1 MPSSWGHTPPVA
13 GKLIAAGAT
22 LTCRMAKIWRPLY
35 KKATFF
41 VRQQLVVVYSSS
53 IPPRS
58 FISRLSTTIK
68 KPRFGCSTKK
78 NGLKL
83 NNISFKQLTNV

>member
-22 LTCRMAKIWRPLY
+22 LTSKIWRPLY
-35 KKATFF
+35 KKARFF

-68 KPRFGCSTKK
+68 KTRFGCSTKK
-78 NGLKL
+78 MVL
-83 NNISFKQLTNV
+83 N